1 MFNHNSETKGHGS
14 IRKNK
19 VYGTIGVIALGAI
32 AMFSNNKTASADE
45 VSSSEPTTT
54 TPVASAAD
62 TSLAVQSQAASAEAA
77 APATATAS
85 TAPTANATAP
95 VEAASP
101 VAPAAESTPT
111 ALASSASDTTPVTY
125 TAPAAAPAAPVAP
138 AESTDSK
145 VTVENQKLKDA
156 VSEAKGYNI
165 DVKQNPTEN
174 IGTANNQVESD
185 AKKDLANTLEETQ
198 ATRIKT
204 GVDAYKLD
212 LKKAQENVGTAG
224 YLSEVV
230 SQGLKFESEPNGKLS
245 ISGATEFGQKDMPK
259 AQSYEEYVAG
269 GGTFGS
275 NPVAPFTT
283 TLSGGGSN
291 FVIPKIENGQ
301 TITATYSNLQNSTY
315 NGKKI
320 SKVTYEVTNI
330 SGGTGIVGFAENDP
344 TKGIYTFY
352 NINQPSRYRVNIR
365 FYDAD
370 GNPIQF
376 TKTNPAILAMTSL
389 TKTEPTTGTLAG
401 KKHEES
407 ITDYSFRPVKI
418 TGSLVEQQADGRLAA
433 SSPTHDITDNY
444 DDPNFYKMGI
454 AGVAE
459 SGDTISFVMQRK
471 SEWDRGYWLALTSK
485 LPSRFTLVKPDLEY
499 NLVEYN
505 LAGNVLLDNYIQGT
519 TTKLTNTQTVKPTG
533 TPVGEDYTT
542 THQDRITT
550 ADGKVYKYVS
560 STNNTTGK
568 VKLGTTN
575 VANYY
580 TEVKGNVV
588 VDYQDK
594 QGNTIAPRI
603 VDTPDTSV
611 GTAYD
616 TTDHKPST
624 ITTADGASYRIDPT
638 ATQGQESGR
647 VVEGTTRVIYVYDK
661 LEKPVEKYGNVVVD
675 YQDKQGNTIAPRI
688 VDTPTS
694 RVGTYY
700 DTTDHKPTTITA
712 DDGTTYRIDTNAT
725 QGHESGQVVEGT
737 TRVVYVYD
745 KVEKPVEKKYG
756 DVTVEYKN
764 KDGMTIAPKVTD
776 TPRSEVGTDYDTK
789 DQRKD
794 TITTVDGKKYKLDLT
809 ATQGAETGKVVEGNT
824 NIVYYYDLVPDAPEK
839 KYGDVTVEYKNKDGV
854 TIAPKVIDTPRSEVG
869 TDYDTKDQRKDTIT
883 TVDGKKYKLDLTATQ
898 GAETGKVVEGNTNIV
913 YYYDLVP
920 DAPEKKYGDVTVEY
934 KNKDGMT
941 IAPKVIDTPRSEVGT
956 DYDTTDQRKD
966 TITTVVDG
974 KKYKLDL
981 TATQGAETGKV
992 VEGNTNI
999 VYYYDLVPDAP
1010 QKKYGDVTVEYKNKD
1025 GVTIAPKVTDTPRS
1039 EVGTDYDTT
1048 DQRKDTIT
1056 TVDGKKYK
1064 LDLTATQG
1072 AETGKVVEGN
1082 TNVVYYYDLVKTPEE
1097 YGNVV
1102 VDYQDKKGNTIAP
1115 RIVDTPTAKV
1125 GTAYDTTD
1133 HKPVTIVSS
1142 NGKTY
1147 RIDPTATQG
1156 QESGEVVKGT
1166 TRVVYVYDEVLGDV
1180 TVHYKDEN
1188 GKVIK
1193 EPEKDTTGAPINT
1206 LYDTRD
1212 HAHKTITTQ
1221 DGRVYEII
1229 PEKTIGLEQGRI
1241 VEGNTDVTY
1250 IYKEVF
1256 GDVVVHYVDES
1267 GNKIKDDVTDTAQA
1281 RVGESYD
1288 TTDNKPNAIKHG
1300 DKVYNIVPE
1309 KTKGQEQGK
1318 VVKGVTEV
1326 TYVYKAVQAEPKKT
1340 GTNAKGEDVNGKT
1353 MLAGSTEVYTINI
1366 DNDQYKGTTGLV
1378 DQDKQVGLTVIEKYS
1393 SKFVTPNLDAV
1404 RMTTEDGKVVSGF
1417 TTKIYKSVAEAPQK
1431 IQDYIKAKGL
1441 TIDGEFAATTSD
1453 DPVAYTNNY
1462 ALKGINLKLI
1472 FPTTVKR
1479 DIKEASKYDNKAYQI
1494 DFAGIAETNIVTNNI
1509 PKINPKKDVVA
1520 TVEDGLKDQNSLNGK
1535 TVKVGAVYNFELNTS
1550 YLPAKRG
1557 QSIDK
1562 IEVKDT
1568 YSPLV
1573 EYNGVHKWI
1582 ANTDI
1587 LLKDSTKIAKGTDL
1601 TQYVNQNID
1610 HKARTVVYSF
1620 SNDFLSKIS
1629 DDSEFQAI
1637 GYMQVKQLDNG
1648 TVKNTF
1654 TEIINNV
1661 ERDSNTVTLVSPKE
1675 YGDVVVHYVDESGK
1689 KIKEDV
1695 TDTSRATV
1703 GTSYDT
1709 TDHKSISI
1717 KYGNKVYNL
1726 VPEKTKGQEKGKVVK
1741 GVTEVTY
1748 VYKAVQAEPK
1758 KTGTNAKGED
1768 VNGKTMLAGSTEVYT
1783 INIDND
1789 QYKGTT
1795 GLVDQ
1800 DKQAGLMV
1808 VEKYDSKFVTPN
1820 LDAVRMTTEDG
1831 KVVSG
1836 FTTKIYKSVAEA
1848 PQKVQDYIKA
1858 KGLTIDGEFAVTTS
1872 DDPVAYT
1879 NNYALKGINLKLIF
1893 PTTVKK
1899 DIKEASKYENKA
1911 YQIDFAGIA
1920 ETNIVTN
1927 NIPKINPKKDVVA
1940 TVEDGLKD
1948 QNSLNGKTVNVG
1960 DVYNFELNTSYLPAK
1975 RGQSIDKIEVKD
1987 TYSPLVEYNGVHKW
2001 IANTDILLKDG
2012 TKIAKGTDLTQ
2023 YVNQNIDHKARTVV
2037 YSFSNDFL
2045 SKISDDS
2052 EFQAI
2057 GYMQVKQ
2064 LDYGTVKNTFTE
2076 IINNVERDSNTVTVV
2091 TPEKPQTPPEKP
2103 QTPPEKPQTPPEKPQ
2118 TPPATPTT
2126 PVVPTTPQ
2134 TELPETGETD
2144 HTGAAVLGLA
2154 MVASAMSILGF
2165 KKRKEEE

>member
-1 MFNHNSETKGHGS
+1 MFHNSKTKGHGS

-19 VYGTIGVIALGAI
+19 VYGTIGILTLGTIAILSAHQGVA
-32 AMFSNNKTASADE
+32 ADE
-45 VSSSEPTTT
+45 VKATKPTTPA
-54 TPVASAAD
+54 PVAEASD
-62 TSLAVQSQAASAEAA
+62 TSLAAQSKAAATEAASSSTAAITTAKAETT
-77 APATATAS
+77 APAGATSTADTTTAS
-85 TAPTANATAP
+85 ATTTTESAATQPATAP
-95 VEAASP
+95 VASTTPAATTATPETTPAPATTAKAEATTPAPAGAVSTSDP
-101 VAPAAESTPT
+101 VA
-111 ALASSASDTTPVTY
+111 TPVDRT
-125 TAPAAAPAAPVAP
+125 
-138 AESTDSK
+138 EGSK

-156 VSEAKGYNI
+156 ISEANGYNI
-165 DVKQNPTEN
+165 DVKQNQNDN

-204 GVDAYKLD
+204 GVDAYKRD
-212 LKKAQENVGTAG
+212 LKKAQANTGTPG

-230 SQGLKFESEPNGKLS
+230 SQGLKFEREPNAKLS
-245 ISGATEFGQKDMPK
+245 ITGTTEFGQKDMNNM
-259 AQSYEEYVAG
+259 SYEEYVKS
-269 GGTFGS
+269 GGTFAN
-275 NPVAPFTT
+275 NPIPAFTT
-283 TLSGGGSN
+283 RLSAGGSR
-291 FVIPKIENGQ
+291 FVIPKIKSGQ
-301 TITATYSNLQNSTY
+301 TITATYTGLQNSKY
-315 NGKKI
+315 NGVSI
-320 SKVTYEVTNI
+320 SKVTYEVTNLNPK
-330 SGGTGIVGFAENDP
+330 TGIVGFAEKDP
-344 TKGIYTFY
+344 TRGIYTFY
-352 NINQPSRYRVNIR
+352 DINVPSRYKVVAR

-370 GNPIQF
+370 GNVINF
-376 TKTNPAILAMTSL
+376 KKDNPAILALTSL
-389 TKTEPTTGTLAG
+389 TKTEPKTGKLAG
-401 KKHEES
+401 LKHEES
-407 ITDYSFRPVKI
+407 ITDYNFRPVKI
-418 TGSLVEQQADGRLAA
+418 TGSLVEKQTDGRLAA
-433 SSPTHDITDNY
+433 NIVTDGIKDDY

-459 SGDTISFVMQRK
+459 SGDSISFVMQRTTQ
-471 SEWDRGYWLALTSK
+471 WDRGYWLAITSK

-550 ADGKVYKYVS
+550 ADGKIYKYVS

-594 QGNTIAPRI
+594 QGNTLSPRI

-638 ATQGQESGR
+638 ATQGKESGR
-647 VVEGTTRVIYVYDK
+647 VVEGTTRVVYVYDK

-764 KDGMTIAPKVTD
+764 KDGVTIAPKVTD

-794 TITTVDGKKYKLDLT
+794 TITT
-809 ATQGAETGKVVEGNT
+809 
-824 NIVYYYDLVPDAPEK
+824 
-839 KYGDVTVEYKNKDGV
+839 
-854 TIAPKVIDTPRSEVG
+854 
-869 TDYDTKDQRKDTIT
+869 
-883 TVDGKKYKLDLTATQ
+883 
-898 GAETGKVVEGNTNIV
+898 
-913 YYYDLVP
+913 
-920 DAPEKKYGDVTVEY
+920 
-934 KNKDGMT
+934 
-941 IAPKVIDTPRSEVGT
+941 
-956 DYDTTDQRKD
+956 
-966 TITTVVDG
+966 VDG

-1048 DQRKDTIT
+1048 DQRKETIT

-1064 LDLTATQG
+1064 LDLKATQG

-1082 TNVVYYYDLVKTPEE
+1082 TNIVYYYDLVPDIPTPEKKYGDVTVEYKNKDGMTISPKVTDTPRSEVGTDYDTTDQRKETITTVDGKKYKLDLKATQGAETGKVVEGNTNITYYYDLVPDVPTPDE

-1115 RIVDTPTAKV
+1115 RVVDTPDSKV
-1125 GTAYDTTD
+1125 GTNYDTTD
-1133 HKPVTIVSS
+1133 HKPTRITTAD
-1142 NGKTY
+1142 GKVY
-1147 RIDPTATQG
+1147 RIDTKATQG
-1156 QESGEVVKGT
+1156 QESGKIVKGT

-1180 TVHYKDEN
+1180 TVHYKDED

-1206 LYDTRD
+1206 VYDTRD
-1212 HAHKTITTQ
+1212 HAHKTITTK
-1221 DGRVYEII
+1221 DGRTYEIV
-1229 PEKTIGLEQGRI
+1229 PEKTQGLEQGRV

-1250 IYKEVF
+1250 IYKQVF
-1256 GDVVVHYVDES
+1256 GDVVVHYEDES
-1267 GNKIKDDVTDTAQA
+1267 GKKIKEDVTDTSHAK
-1281 RVGESYD
+1281 VGENYD
-1288 TTDNKPNAIKHG
+1288 TTDHKTTAIKSG
-1300 DKVYNIVPE
+1300 DKVYNLVPE
-1309 KTKGQEQGK
+1309 KTKGNEKGK
-1318 VVKGVTEV
+1318 VTKGVTEV
-1326 TYVYKAVQAEPKKT
+1326 TYVYKEVKAEPTKK

-1353 MLAGSTEVYTINI
+1353 MLAGSTEIYTINI
-1366 DNDQYKGTTGLV
+1366 DNDQYKGLTGV
-1378 DQDKQVGLTVIEKYS
+1378 TEKDKQAGLMLVEKYS
-1393 SKFVTPNLDAV
+1393 GKYVTPNLAGV
-1404 RMTTEDGKVVSGF
+1404 RVTTEDGKVQSGF
-1417 TTKIYKSVAEAPQK
+1417 TTKIYKSLAEAPQK
-1431 IQDYIKAKGL
+1431 VQDYIKAKGL
-1441 TIDGEFAATTSD
+1441 QIDGEFAVTTSD

-1462 ALKGINLKLI
+1462 VLKGINLKLI
-1472 FPTTVKR
+1472 FPTTVKK
-1479 DIKEASKYDNKAYQI
+1479 DIKDASKYDNKAYQI
-1494 DFAGIAETNIVTNNI
+1494 DFTGIHDTNLVTNNI

-1520 TVEDGLKDQNSLNGK
+1520 TVEDGQKDQNSLSGK
-1535 TVKVGAVYNFELNTS
+1535 TVKVGQVYNFELETS
-1550 YLPAKRG
+1550 YLPANRG
-1557 QSIDK
+1557 QAIEK
-1562 IEVKDT
+1562 MEVKDT

-1573 EYNGVHKWI
+1573 EYNGVHKWF
-1582 ANTDI
+1582 AKTDL
-1587 LLKDSTKIAKGTDL
+1587 LLKDGTRLAKGTDL
-1601 TQYVNQNID
+1601 TQYVSQTID
-1610 HKARTVVYSF
+1610 HKSRTVVYSF
-1620 SNDFLSKIS
+1620 SSDFLSKIS
-1629 DDSEFQAI
+1629 DNSEFQAT
-1637 GYMQVKQLDNG
+1637 GYMQVKQLNTG

-1661 ERDSNTVTLVSPKE
+1661 ERDSNTVTVDSPQD

-1695 TDTSRATV
+1695 TDTSHSKV
-1703 GTSYDT
+1703 GENYDT
-1709 TDHKSISI
+1709 TDHKTTAI
-1717 KYGNKVYNL
+1717 KSGDKVYNL
-1726 VPEKTKGQEKGKVVK
+1726 VPEKTKGNEKGKVTK

-1748 VYKAVQAEPK
+1748 VYKEVKAEPTK
-1758 KTGTNAKGED
+1758 KGTNAKGED
-1768 VNGKTMLAGSTEVYT
+1768 VNGKTMLAGSTEIYT

-1789 QYKGTT
+1789 QYKGLT
-1795 GLVDQ
+1795 GVTEK
-1800 DKQAGLMV
+1800 DKQAGLML
-1808 VEKYDSKFVTPN
+1808 VEKYSGKYVTPN
-1820 LDAVRMTTEDG
+1820 LAGVRVTTEDG
-1831 KVVSG
+1831 KVQSG
-1836 FTTKIYKSVAEA
+1836 FTTKIYKSLAEA

-1858 KGLTIDGEFAVTTS
+1858 KGLQIDGEFAVTTS

-1879 NNYALKGINLKLIF
+1879 NNYVLKGINLKLIF

-1899 DIKEASKYENKA
+1899 DIKDASKYDNKA
-1911 YQIDFAGIA
+1911 YQIDFTGIHD
-1920 ETNIVTN
+1920 TNLVTN

-1940 TVEDGLKD
+1940 TVEDGQKD
-1948 QNSLNGKTVNVG
+1948 QNSLSGKTVKVG
-1960 DVYNFELNTSYLPAK
+1960 QVYNFELETSYLPAN
-1975 RGQSIDKIEVKD
+1975 RGQAIEKMEVKD
-1987 TYSPLVEYNGVHKW
+1987 TYSPLVEYNGVYKW
-2001 IANTDILLKDG
+2001 FAKTDILLKNG
-2012 TKIAKGTDLTQ
+2012 QKIAKGTDLTKF
-2023 YVNQNIDHKARTVV
+2023 VNQTVDHKTRTVV
-2037 YSFSNDFL
+2037 YSFSSAFL
-2045 SKISDDS
+2045 NSISDNS
-2052 EFQAI
+2052 EFQAT

-2076 IINNVERDSNTVTVV
+2076 IINGVERNSNTVTVV
-2091 TPEKPQTPPEKP
+2091 TPDKPKTPDKPQTPPETPKTPEKP
-2103 QTPPEKPQTPPEKPQ
+2103 QTPP
-2118 TPPATPTT
+2118 TPTPT
-2126 PVVPTTPQ
+2126 PVVPTTPKQ
-2134 TELPETGETD
+2134 PVTPQVTLPSTGEATND
-2144 HTGAAVLGLA
+2144 GAALVGLA
-2154 MVASAMSILGF
+2154 FAATALSMLGF

>member
-32 AMFSNNKTASADE
+32 AMFSNSKTVSADE
-45 VSSSEPTTT
+45 ASSSDPTASQPAAIDSRVAEGTQGASTVTIVPATPTSETPATYTAPASET
-54 TPVASAAD
+54 TPATVASSASD
-62 TSLAVQSQAASAEAA
+62 TT
-77 APATATAS
+77 PATA
-85 TAPTANATAP
+85 
-95 VEAASP
+95 
-101 VAPAAESTPT
+101 
-111 ALASSASDTTPVTY
+111 ASSASDTTPVTY
-125 TAPAAAPAAPVAP
+125 TAPAAAQAAPVAS
-138 AESTDSK
+138 AEATEPK

-165 DVKQNPTEN
+165 DIKQNPTEN
-174 IGTANNQVESD
+174 IGTANNQIESD

-212 LKKAQENVGTAG
+212 LKKAQENVGTDG

-245 ISGATEFGQKDMPK
+245 ISGATEFGQKDMPS
-259 AQSYEEYVAG
+259 AQSYEEYVQK

-301 TITATYSNLQNSTY
+301 TITATYTNLQNSTY

-320 SKVTYEVTNI
+320 SKVVYEVTNI
-330 SGGTGIVGFAENDP
+330 SGSTGIVGFAEKDP

-352 NINQPSRYRVNIR
+352 KINAPSRYRVNIR
-365 FYDAD
+365 FYDSD
-370 GNPIQF
+370 DNPIQF

-389 TKTEPTTGTLAG
+389 TKTEPTSGVRAG
-401 KKHEES
+401 LKHEES
-407 ITDYSFRPVKI
+407 IADYNFRPVKI
-418 TGSLVEQQADGRLAA
+418 TGSLVEKQADGRLAA
-433 SSPTHDITDNY
+433 TSPTHAIKDNY

-471 SEWDRGYWLALTSK
+471 SQWDRGYWLALTSK

-505 LAGNVLLDNYIQGT
+505 LAGNVVLDNYIQGT

-533 TPVGEDYTT
+533 TPVGEEYTT

-568 VKLGTTN
+568 VKLGTIN

-594 QGNTIAPRI
+594 QGNTISPRI

-624 ITTADGASYRIDPT
+624 ITTVDGASYRIDPT

-675 YQDKQGNTIAPRI
+675 YQDKQGNTISPRV

-725 QGHESGQVVEGT
+725 QGQESGQVVEGT

-764 KDGMTIAPKVTD
+764 KDGVTIAPKVTD
-776 TPRSEVGTDYDTK
+776 TPRSEVGTAYDTT

-794 TITTVDGKKYKLDLT
+794 TITTVVDGKKYKLDPT

-824 NIVYYYDLVPDAPEK
+824 NIVYYYDLVKSPE
-839 KYGDVTVEYKNKDGV
+839 
-854 TIAPKVIDTPRSEVG
+854 
-869 TDYDTKDQRKDTIT
+869 
-883 TVDGKKYKLDLTATQ
+883 
-898 GAETGKVVEGNTNIV
+898 
-913 YYYDLVP
+913 
-920 DAPEKKYGDVTVEY
+920 
-934 KNKDGMT
+934 
-941 IAPKVIDTPRSEVGT
+941 
-956 DYDTTDQRKD
+956 
-966 TITTVVDG
+966 
-974 KKYKLDL
+974 
-981 TATQGAETGKV
+981 
-992 VEGNTNI
+992 
-999 VYYYDLVPDAP
+999 
-1010 QKKYGDVTVEYKNKD
+1010 
-1025 GVTIAPKVTDTPRS
+1025 
-1039 EVGTDYDTT
+1039 
-1048 DQRKDTIT
+1048 
-1056 TVDGKKYK
+1056 
-1064 LDLTATQG
+1064 
-1072 AETGKVVEGN
+1072 
-1082 TNVVYYYDLVKTPEE
+1082 
-1097 YGNVV
+1097 
-1102 VDYQDKKGNTIAP
+1102 
-1115 RIVDTPTAKV
+1115 
-1125 GTAYDTTD
+1125 
-1133 HKPVTIVSS
+1133 
-1142 NGKTY
+1142 
-1147 RIDPTATQG
+1147 
-1156 QESGEVVKGT
+1156 
-1166 TRVVYVYDEVLGDV
+1166 
-1180 TVHYKDEN
+1180 
-1188 GKVIK
+1188 
-1193 EPEKDTTGAPINT
+1193 
-1206 LYDTRD
+1206 
-1212 HAHKTITTQ
+1212 
-1221 DGRVYEII
+1221 
-1229 PEKTIGLEQGRI
+1229 
-1241 VEGNTDVTY
+1241 
-1250 IYKEVF
+1250 
-1256 GDVVVHYVDES
+1256 
-1267 GNKIKDDVTDTAQA
+1267 
-1281 RVGESYD
+1281 
-1288 TTDNKPNAIKHG
+1288 
-1300 DKVYNIVPE
+1300 
-1309 KTKGQEQGK
+1309 
-1318 VVKGVTEV
+1318 
-1326 TYVYKAVQAEPKKT
+1326 
-1340 GTNAKGEDVNGKT
+1340 
-1353 MLAGSTEVYTINI
+1353 
-1366 DNDQYKGTTGLV
+1366 
-1378 DQDKQVGLTVIEKYS
+1378 
-1393 SKFVTPNLDAV
+1393 
-1404 RMTTEDGKVVSGF
+1404 
-1417 TTKIYKSVAEAPQK
+1417 
-1431 IQDYIKAKGL
+1431 
-1441 TIDGEFAATTSD
+1441 
-1453 DPVAYTNNY
+1453 
-1462 ALKGINLKLI
+1462 
-1472 FPTTVKR
+1472 
-1479 DIKEASKYDNKAYQI
+1479 
-1494 DFAGIAETNIVTNNI
+1494 
-1509 PKINPKKDVVA
+1509 
-1520 TVEDGLKDQNSLNGK
+1520 
-1535 TVKVGAVYNFELNTS
+1535 
-1550 YLPAKRG
+1550 
-1557 QSIDK
+1557 
-1562 IEVKDT
+1562 
-1568 YSPLV
+1568 
-1573 EYNGVHKWI
+1573 
-1582 ANTDI
+1582 
-1587 LLKDSTKIAKGTDL
+1587 
-1601 TQYVNQNID
+1601 
-1610 HKARTVVYSF
+1610 
-1620 SNDFLSKIS
+1620 
-1629 DDSEFQAI
+1629 
-1637 GYMQVKQLDNG
+1637 
-1648 TVKNTF
+1648 
-1654 TEIINNV
+1654 
-1661 ERDSNTVTLVSPKE
+1661 E

-1695 TDTSRATV
+1695 TDTSRGKV
-1703 GTSYDT
+1703 GKDYDT

-1717 KYGNKVYNL
+1717 KHGNTVYNI
-1726 VPEKTKGQEKGKVVK
+1726 VPEKTKGQERGKVVK

-1758 KTGTNAKGED
+1758 KLGTNAKGED

-1879 NNYALKGINLKLIF
+1879 NDYALKGINLKLIF

-1920 ETNIVTN
+1920 ETNVVTN
-1927 NIPKINPKKDVVA
+1927 NIPKINPKKDIVA

-1948 QNSLNGKTVNVG
+1948 QNSLDGKTIKVG
-1960 DVYNFELNTSYLPAK
+1960 AVYNFELNTSYLPAK

-2001 IANTDILLKDG
+2001 IANTDILLKDN
-2012 TKIAKGTDLTQ
+2012 TKIAKGTDLTR
-2023 YVNQNIDHKARTVV
+2023 YVNQDIDHQARTVV
-2037 YSFSNDFL
+2037 YSFSSDFL

-2076 IINNVERDSNTVTVV
+2076 IINNVEHDSNTVTVV

-2118 TPPATPTT
+2118 TPPEKPQTP
-2126 PVVPTTPQ
+2126 PVVPTTPR
-2134 TELPETGETD
+2134 TNLPETGEKD
-2144 HTGAAVLGLA
+2144 HGEATVLGLA
-2154 MVASAMSILGF
+2154 MMVSAMSLLGF
-2165 KKRKEEE
+2165 SKRKEEK

>member
-32 AMFSNNKTASADE
+32 AMFSNSKTVSADE
-45 VSSSEPTTT
+45 ASSSDPTASQPAAIDSRAAEGTQGASTVTIVPATPTSETPATYTAPASET
-54 TPVASAAD
+54 TPATVASSASD
-62 TSLAVQSQAASAEAA
+62 TTPATVASSASDTT
-77 APATATAS
+77 PATAAS
-85 TAPTANATAP
+85 SASDTTPATA
-95 VEAASP
+95 
-101 VAPAAESTPT
+101 
-111 ALASSASDTTPVTY
+111 ASSASDTTPVTY
-125 TAPAAAPAAPVAP
+125 TAPAAAQAAPVAS
-138 AESTDSK
+138 AEATEPK

-165 DVKQNPTEN
+165 DIKQNPTEN
-174 IGTANNQVESD
+174 IGTANNQIESD

-212 LKKAQENVGTAG
+212 LKKAQENVGTDG

-245 ISGATEFGQKDMPK
+245 ISGATEFGQKDMPS
-259 AQSYEEYVAG
+259 AQSYEEYVKG

-275 NPVAPFTT
+275 TPKAPFTT
-283 TLSGGGSN
+283 RLSGGGSR

-301 TITATYSNLQNSTY
+301 TITATYTNLQNSTY

-320 SKVTYEVTNI
+320 SKVVYEVTNI
-330 SGGTGIVGFAENDP
+330 SGSTGIVGFAEKDP

-352 NINQPSRYRVNIR
+352 KINAPSRYRVNIR
-365 FYDAD
+365 FYDSD
-370 GNPIQF
+370 DNPIQF

-389 TKTEPTTGTLAG
+389 TKTEPTSGVRAG
-401 KKHEES
+401 LKHEES
-407 ITDYSFRPVKI
+407 ITDYNFRPVKI
-418 TGSLVEQQADGRLAA
+418 TGSLVEKQGDGRLAA
-433 SSPTHDITDNY
+433 TRPTHDIKDDY

-471 SEWDRGYWLALTSK
+471 SQWDRGYWLALTSK

-505 LAGNVLLDNYIQGT
+505 LAGNVVLDNYIQGT
-519 TTKLTNTQTVKPTG
+519 TTKLTNTQTIKPTG

-568 VKLGTTN
+568 VKLGTIN

-594 QGNTIAPRI
+594 QGNTISPRI

-675 YQDKQGNTIAPRI
+675 YQDKQGNTISPRV

-725 QGHESGQVVEGT
+725 QGQESGQVVEGT
-737 TRVVYVYD
+737 TRIVYVYD
-745 KVEKPVEKKYG
+745 KVEKPVE
-756 DVTVEYKN
+756 
-764 KDGMTIAPKVTD
+764 
-776 TPRSEVGTDYDTK
+776 
-789 DQRKD
+789 
-794 TITTVDGKKYKLDLT
+794 
-809 ATQGAETGKVVEGNT
+809 
-824 NIVYYYDLVPDAPEK
+824 
-839 KYGDVTVEYKNKDGV
+839 
-854 TIAPKVIDTPRSEVG
+854 
-869 TDYDTKDQRKDTIT
+869 
-883 TVDGKKYKLDLTATQ
+883 
-898 GAETGKVVEGNTNIV
+898 
-913 YYYDLVP
+913 
-920 DAPEKKYGDVTVEY
+920 
-934 KNKDGMT
+934 
-941 IAPKVIDTPRSEVGT
+941 
-956 DYDTTDQRKD
+956 
-966 TITTVVDG
+966 
-974 KKYKLDL
+974 
-981 TATQGAETGKV
+981 
-992 VEGNTNI
+992 
-999 VYYYDLVPDAP
+999 
-1010 QKKYGDVTVEYKNKD
+1010 KKYGDVTVEYKNKD

-1039 EVGTDYDTT
+1039 EVGTAYDTT

-1064 LDLTATQG
+1064 LDSTATQG

-1082 TNVVYYYDLVKTPEE
+1082 TNIVYYYDLVKSPE
-1097 YGNVV
+1097 
-1102 VDYQDKKGNTIAP
+1102 
-1115 RIVDTPTAKV
+1115 
-1125 GTAYDTTD
+1125 
-1133 HKPVTIVSS
+1133 
-1142 NGKTY
+1142 
-1147 RIDPTATQG
+1147 
-1156 QESGEVVKGT
+1156 
-1166 TRVVYVYDEVLGDV
+1166 
-1180 TVHYKDEN
+1180 
-1188 GKVIK
+1188 
-1193 EPEKDTTGAPINT
+1193 
-1206 LYDTRD
+1206 
-1212 HAHKTITTQ
+1212 
-1221 DGRVYEII
+1221 
-1229 PEKTIGLEQGRI
+1229 
-1241 VEGNTDVTY
+1241 
-1250 IYKEVF
+1250 
-1256 GDVVVHYVDES
+1256 
-1267 GNKIKDDVTDTAQA
+1267 
-1281 RVGESYD
+1281 
-1288 TTDNKPNAIKHG
+1288 
-1300 DKVYNIVPE
+1300 
-1309 KTKGQEQGK
+1309 
-1318 VVKGVTEV
+1318 
-1326 TYVYKAVQAEPKKT
+1326 
-1340 GTNAKGEDVNGKT
+1340 
-1353 MLAGSTEVYTINI
+1353 
-1366 DNDQYKGTTGLV
+1366 
-1378 DQDKQVGLTVIEKYS
+1378 
-1393 SKFVTPNLDAV
+1393 
-1404 RMTTEDGKVVSGF
+1404 
-1417 TTKIYKSVAEAPQK
+1417 
-1431 IQDYIKAKGL
+1431 
-1441 TIDGEFAATTSD
+1441 
-1453 DPVAYTNNY
+1453 
-1462 ALKGINLKLI
+1462 
-1472 FPTTVKR
+1472 
-1479 DIKEASKYDNKAYQI
+1479 
-1494 DFAGIAETNIVTNNI
+1494 
-1509 PKINPKKDVVA
+1509 
-1520 TVEDGLKDQNSLNGK
+1520 
-1535 TVKVGAVYNFELNTS
+1535 
-1550 YLPAKRG
+1550 
-1557 QSIDK
+1557 
-1562 IEVKDT
+1562 
-1568 YSPLV
+1568 
-1573 EYNGVHKWI
+1573 
-1582 ANTDI
+1582 
-1587 LLKDSTKIAKGTDL
+1587 
-1601 TQYVNQNID
+1601 
-1610 HKARTVVYSF
+1610 
-1620 SNDFLSKIS
+1620 
-1629 DDSEFQAI
+1629 
-1637 GYMQVKQLDNG
+1637 
-1648 TVKNTF
+1648 
-1654 TEIINNV
+1654 
-1661 ERDSNTVTLVSPKE
+1661 E

-1695 TDTSRATV
+1695 TDTSRGKV
-1703 GTSYDT
+1703 GKDYDT

-1717 KYGNKVYNL
+1717 KHGNTVYNI
-1726 VPEKTKGQEKGKVVK
+1726 VPEKTKGQERGKVVK

-1758 KTGTNAKGED
+1758 KLGTNAKGED

-1920 ETNIVTN
+1920 ETNVVTN
-1927 NIPKINPKKDVVA
+1927 NIPKINPKKDIVA

-1948 QNSLNGKTVNVG
+1948 QNSLDGKTVKVG
-1960 DVYNFELNTSYLPAK
+1960 AVYNFELNTSYLPAK

-2001 IANTDILLKDG
+2001 IANTDILLKDN
-2012 TKIAKGTDLTQ
+2012 TKIAKGTDLTR
-2023 YVNQNIDHKARTVV
+2023 YVNQDIDHQARTVV
-2037 YSFSNDFL
+2037 YSFSSDFL

-2076 IINNVERDSNTVTVV
+2076 IINNVEHDSNTVTVV

-2103 QTPPEKPQTPPEKPQ
+2103 QTPP
-2118 TPPATPTT
+2118 
-2126 PVVPTTPQ
+2126 VVPTTPR
-2134 TELPETGETD
+2134 TNLPETGEKD
-2144 HTGAAVLGLA
+2144 HGEATVLGLA
-2154 MVASAMSILGF
+2154 MMVSAMSLLGF
-2165 KKRKEEE
+2165 SKRKEEK

>member
-32 AMFSNNKTASADE
+32 AMFSNSKTVSADE
-45 VSSSEPTTT
+45 ASSSDPTASQPAAIDSRVAEGTQGASTVTIVPATPTSETPATYTAPASET
-54 TPVASAAD
+54 TPATVASSASD
-62 TSLAVQSQAASAEAA
+62 TT
-77 APATATAS
+77 PATA
-85 TAPTANATAP
+85 
-95 VEAASP
+95 
-101 VAPAAESTPT
+101 
-111 ALASSASDTTPVTY
+111 ASSASDTTPVTY
-125 TAPAAAPAAPVAP
+125 TAPAAAQAAPVAS
-138 AESTDSK
+138 AEATEPK

-165 DVKQNPTEN
+165 DIKQNPTEN
-174 IGTANNQVESD
+174 IGTANNQIESD

-212 LKKAQENVGTAG
+212 LKKAQENVGTDG

-245 ISGATEFGQKDMPK
+245 ISGATEFGQKDMPS
-259 AQSYEEYVAG
+259 AQSYEEYVQK

-301 TITATYSNLQNSTY
+301 TITATYTNLQNSTY

-320 SKVTYEVTNI
+320 SKVVYEVTNI
-330 SGGTGIVGFAENDP
+330 SGSTGIVGFAEKDP

-352 NINQPSRYRVNIR
+352 KINAPSRYRVNIR
-365 FYDAD
+365 FYDSD
-370 GNPIQF
+370 DNPIQF

-389 TKTEPTTGTLAG
+389 TKTEPTSGVRAG
-401 KKHEES
+401 LKHEES
-407 ITDYSFRPVKI
+407 IADYNFRPVKI
-418 TGSLVEQQADGRLAA
+418 TGSLVEKQADGRLAA
-433 SSPTHDITDNY
+433 TSPTHAIKDDY

-471 SEWDRGYWLALTSK
+471 SQWDRGYWLALTSK

-505 LAGNVLLDNYIQGT
+505 LAGNVVLDNYIQGT

-533 TPVGEDYTT
+533 TPVGEEYTT

-568 VKLGTTN
+568 VKLGTIN

-594 QGNTIAPRI
+594 QGNTISPRI

-675 YQDKQGNTIAPRI
+675 YQDKQGNTISPRV

-725 QGHESGQVVEGT
+725 QGQESGQVVEGT

-764 KDGMTIAPKVTD
+764 KDGVTIAPKVTD
-776 TPRSEVGTDYDTK
+776 TPRSEVGTAYDTT

-794 TITTVDGKKYKLDLT
+794 TITTVVDGKKYKLDPT

-824 NIVYYYDLVPDAPEK
+824 NIVYYYDLVKSPE
-839 KYGDVTVEYKNKDGV
+839 
-854 TIAPKVIDTPRSEVG
+854 
-869 TDYDTKDQRKDTIT
+869 
-883 TVDGKKYKLDLTATQ
+883 
-898 GAETGKVVEGNTNIV
+898 
-913 YYYDLVP
+913 
-920 DAPEKKYGDVTVEY
+920 
-934 KNKDGMT
+934 
-941 IAPKVIDTPRSEVGT
+941 
-956 DYDTTDQRKD
+956 
-966 TITTVVDG
+966 
-974 KKYKLDL
+974 
-981 TATQGAETGKV
+981 
-992 VEGNTNI
+992 
-999 VYYYDLVPDAP
+999 
-1010 QKKYGDVTVEYKNKD
+1010 
-1025 GVTIAPKVTDTPRS
+1025 
-1039 EVGTDYDTT
+1039 
-1048 DQRKDTIT
+1048 
-1056 TVDGKKYK
+1056 
-1064 LDLTATQG
+1064 
-1072 AETGKVVEGN
+1072 
-1082 TNVVYYYDLVKTPEE
+1082 
-1097 YGNVV
+1097 
-1102 VDYQDKKGNTIAP
+1102 
-1115 RIVDTPTAKV
+1115 
-1125 GTAYDTTD
+1125 
-1133 HKPVTIVSS
+1133 
-1142 NGKTY
+1142 
-1147 RIDPTATQG
+1147 
-1156 QESGEVVKGT
+1156 
-1166 TRVVYVYDEVLGDV
+1166 
-1180 TVHYKDEN
+1180 
-1188 GKVIK
+1188 
-1193 EPEKDTTGAPINT
+1193 
-1206 LYDTRD
+1206 
-1212 HAHKTITTQ
+1212 
-1221 DGRVYEII
+1221 
-1229 PEKTIGLEQGRI
+1229 
-1241 VEGNTDVTY
+1241 
-1250 IYKEVF
+1250 
-1256 GDVVVHYVDES
+1256 
-1267 GNKIKDDVTDTAQA
+1267 
-1281 RVGESYD
+1281 
-1288 TTDNKPNAIKHG
+1288 
-1300 DKVYNIVPE
+1300 
-1309 KTKGQEQGK
+1309 
-1318 VVKGVTEV
+1318 
-1326 TYVYKAVQAEPKKT
+1326 
-1340 GTNAKGEDVNGKT
+1340 
-1353 MLAGSTEVYTINI
+1353 
-1366 DNDQYKGTTGLV
+1366 
-1378 DQDKQVGLTVIEKYS
+1378 
-1393 SKFVTPNLDAV
+1393 
-1404 RMTTEDGKVVSGF
+1404 
-1417 TTKIYKSVAEAPQK
+1417 
-1431 IQDYIKAKGL
+1431 
-1441 TIDGEFAATTSD
+1441 
-1453 DPVAYTNNY
+1453 
-1462 ALKGINLKLI
+1462 
-1472 FPTTVKR
+1472 
-1479 DIKEASKYDNKAYQI
+1479 
-1494 DFAGIAETNIVTNNI
+1494 
-1509 PKINPKKDVVA
+1509 
-1520 TVEDGLKDQNSLNGK
+1520 
-1535 TVKVGAVYNFELNTS
+1535 
-1550 YLPAKRG
+1550 
-1557 QSIDK
+1557 
-1562 IEVKDT
+1562 
-1568 YSPLV
+1568 
-1573 EYNGVHKWI
+1573 
-1582 ANTDI
+1582 
-1587 LLKDSTKIAKGTDL
+1587 
-1601 TQYVNQNID
+1601 
-1610 HKARTVVYSF
+1610 
-1620 SNDFLSKIS
+1620 
-1629 DDSEFQAI
+1629 
-1637 GYMQVKQLDNG
+1637 
-1648 TVKNTF
+1648 
-1654 TEIINNV
+1654 
-1661 ERDSNTVTLVSPKE
+1661 E

-1695 TDTSRATV
+1695 TDTSRGKV
-1703 GTSYDT
+1703 GKDYDT

-1717 KYGNKVYNL
+1717 KHGNTVYNI
-1726 VPEKTKGQEKGKVVK
+1726 VPEKTKGQERGKVVK

-1758 KTGTNAKGED
+1758 KLGTNAKGED

-1879 NNYALKGINLKLIF
+1879 NDYALKGINLKLIF

-1927 NIPKINPKKDVVA
+1927 NIPKINPKKDIVA

-1948 QNSLNGKTVNVG
+1948 QNSLDGKTIKVG
-1960 DVYNFELNTSYLPAK
+1960 AVYNFELNTSYLPAK

-2001 IANTDILLKDG
+2001 IANTDILLKDN
-2012 TKIAKGTDLTQ
+2012 TKIAKGTDLTR
-2023 YVNQNIDHKARTVV
+2023 YVNQDIDHQARTVV
-2037 YSFSNDFL
+2037 YSFSSDFL

-2076 IINNVERDSNTVTVV
+2076 IINNVEHDSNTVTVV

-2118 TPPATPTT
+2118 TPPEKPQTP
-2126 PVVPTTPQ
+2126 PVVPTTPR
-2134 TELPETGETD
+2134 TNLPETGEKD
-2144 HTGAAVLGLA
+2144 HGEATVLGLA
-2154 MVASAMSILGF
+2154 MMVSAMSLLGF
-2165 KKRKEEE
+2165 SKRKEEK

>member
-32 AMFSNNKTASADE
+32 AMFSNNKTISADE
-45 VSSSEPTTT
+45 VSSSDPTASQ
-54 TPVASAAD
+54 PAAKDSRVAEG
-62 TSLAVQSQAASAEAA
+62 TQGASTVTI
-77 APATATAS
+77 APATPTSETPATYTAPASETTPATVASSASDTTPATA
-85 TAPTANATAP
+85 
-95 VEAASP
+95 
-101 VAPAAESTPT
+101 
-111 ALASSASDTTPVTY
+111 ASSASDTTPVTY
-125 TAPAAAPAAPVAP
+125 TAPAAAQATPVAS
-138 AESTDSK
+138 AEATEPK

-174 IGTANNQVESD
+174 IGTANNQIESD

-204 GVDAYKLD
+204 GVDAYKRD
-212 LKKAQENVGTAG
+212 LKKAQENTGTPG

-230 SQGLKFESEPNGKLS
+230 SQGLKFEREPNAKLS
-245 ISGATEFGQKDMPK
+245 ITGTTEFGQQDMP
-259 AQSYEEYVAG
+259 AEQSYEEYVKGGGKFSNNPTPAYTTRYSAG
-269 GGTFGS
+269 GS
-275 NPVAPFTT
+275 R
-283 TLSGGGSN
+283 
-291 FVIPKIENGQ
+291 FVIPKIESGQ
-301 TITATYSNLQNSTY
+301 TITATYTGLQNSKY
-315 NGKKI
+315 NGVSI
-320 SKVTYEVTNI
+320 SKVTYEVTNLNPK
-330 SGGTGIVGFAENDP
+330 TGIVGFAEKDP
-344 TKGIYTFY
+344 TRGIYTFY
-352 NINQPSRYRVNIR
+352 DINVPSRYKVVAR

-370 GNPIQF
+370 GKVINF
-376 TKTNPAILAMTSL
+376 KKDNPAILALTSL
-389 TKTEPTTGTLAG
+389 TKTEPKTGKLAG
-401 KKHEES
+401 LKHEES
-407 ITDYSFRPVKI
+407 ITDYNFRPVKI
-418 TGSLVEQQADGRLAA
+418 TGSLVEKQADGRLAA
-433 SSPTHDITDNY
+433 NTVTDGIKDDY
-444 DDPNFYKMGI
+444 DDPNFYKFGI

-459 SGDTISFVMQRK
+459 SGDSLTFVTQRA
-471 SEWDRGYWLALTSK
+471 SQWSRGNWLAITSQ
-485 LPSRFTLVKPDLEY
+485 LPTRFTLVKPDLEY

-505 LAGNVLLDNYIQGT
+505 LAGDVVLDNYIQGT
-519 TTKLTNTQTVKPTG
+519 TTKLTNTQTIKPTG

-594 QGNTIAPRI
+594 QGNTISPRI

-624 ITTADGASYRIDPT
+624 ITTADGTSYRIDPT

-675 YQDKQGNTIAPRI
+675 YQDKQGNTISPRV

-725 QGHESGQVVEGT
+725 QGQESGQVVEGT

-764 KDGMTIAPKVTD
+764 KDGVTIAPKVTD
-776 TPRSEVGTDYDTK
+776 TPRSEVGTAYDTT

-794 TITTVDGKKYKLDLT
+794 TITTVVDGKKYKLDPT

-824 NIVYYYDLVPDAPEK
+824 NIVYYYDLVPD
-839 KYGDVTVEYKNKDGV
+839 
-854 TIAPKVIDTPRSEVG
+854 TP
-869 TDYDTKDQRKDTIT
+869 
-883 TVDGKKYKLDLTATQ
+883 A
-898 GAETGKVVEGNTNIV
+898 
-913 YYYDLVP
+913 
-920 DAPEKKYGDVTVEY
+920 
-934 KNKDGMT
+934 
-941 IAPKVIDTPRSEVGT
+941 
-956 DYDTTDQRKD
+956 
-966 TITTVVDG
+966 
-974 KKYKLDL
+974 
-981 TATQGAETGKV
+981 
-992 VEGNTNI
+992 
-999 VYYYDLVPDAP
+999 
-1010 QKKYGDVTVEYKNKD
+1010 KKYGDVTVEYKNKD

-1039 EVGTDYDTT
+1039 EVGTAYDTT

-1056 TVDGKKYK
+1056 TVVDGKKYK
-1064 LDLTATQG
+1064 LDSTATQG

-1082 TNVVYYYDLVKTPEE
+1082 TNIVYYYDLVPDTPAKKYGDVTVE
-1097 YGNVV
+1097 YKNKDGV
-1102 VDYQDKKGNTIAP
+1102 TIAP
-1115 RIVDTPTAKV
+1115 KVTDTPRSEV

-1133 HKPVTIVSS
+1133 QRKDTITTVVD
-1142 NGKTY
+1142 GKKY
-1147 RIDPTATQG
+1147 KLDSTATQG
-1156 QESGEVVKGT
+1156 AET
-1166 TRVVYVYDEVLGDV
+1166 
-1180 TVHYKDEN
+1180 
-1188 GKVIK
+1188 GKV
-1193 EPEKDTTGAPINT
+1193 
-1206 LYDTRD
+1206 
-1212 HAHKTITTQ
+1212 
-1221 DGRVYEII
+1221 
-1229 PEKTIGLEQGRI
+1229 
-1241 VEGNTDVTY
+1241 VEGNT
-1250 IYKEVF
+1250 
-1256 GDVVVHYVDES
+1256 
-1267 GNKIKDDVTDTAQA
+1267 
-1281 RVGESYD
+1281 
-1288 TTDNKPNAIKHG
+1288 
-1300 DKVYNIVPE
+1300 NIVYYYDLVKSPE
-1309 KTKGQEQGK
+1309 
-1318 VVKGVTEV
+1318 
-1326 TYVYKAVQAEPKKT
+1326 
-1340 GTNAKGEDVNGKT
+1340 
-1353 MLAGSTEVYTINI
+1353 
-1366 DNDQYKGTTGLV
+1366 
-1378 DQDKQVGLTVIEKYS
+1378 
-1393 SKFVTPNLDAV
+1393 
-1404 RMTTEDGKVVSGF
+1404 
-1417 TTKIYKSVAEAPQK
+1417 
-1431 IQDYIKAKGL
+1431 
-1441 TIDGEFAATTSD
+1441 
-1453 DPVAYTNNY
+1453 
-1462 ALKGINLKLI
+1462 
-1472 FPTTVKR
+1472 
-1479 DIKEASKYDNKAYQI
+1479 
-1494 DFAGIAETNIVTNNI
+1494 
-1509 PKINPKKDVVA
+1509 
-1520 TVEDGLKDQNSLNGK
+1520 
-1535 TVKVGAVYNFELNTS
+1535 
-1550 YLPAKRG
+1550 
-1557 QSIDK
+1557 
-1562 IEVKDT
+1562 
-1568 YSPLV
+1568 
-1573 EYNGVHKWI
+1573 
-1582 ANTDI
+1582 
-1587 LLKDSTKIAKGTDL
+1587 
-1601 TQYVNQNID
+1601 
-1610 HKARTVVYSF
+1610 
-1620 SNDFLSKIS
+1620 
-1629 DDSEFQAI
+1629 
-1637 GYMQVKQLDNG
+1637 
-1648 TVKNTF
+1648 
-1654 TEIINNV
+1654 
-1661 ERDSNTVTLVSPKE
+1661 E

-1695 TDTSRATV
+1695 TDTSRGKV
-1703 GTSYDT
+1703 GKDYDT

-1717 KYGNKVYNL
+1717 KHGNTVYNI
-1726 VPEKTKGQEKGKVVK
+1726 VPEKTKGQERGKVVK

-1758 KTGTNAKGED
+1758 KLGTNAKGED

-1879 NNYALKGINLKLIF
+1879 NDYALKGINLKLIF

-1899 DIKEASKYENKA
+1899 DIKEASRYENKA

-1920 ETNIVTN
+1920 ETNVVTN
-1927 NIPKINPKKDVVA
+1927 NIPKINPKKDIVA

-1948 QNSLNGKTVNVG
+1948 QNSLDGKTVKVG
-1960 DVYNFELNTSYLPAK
+1960 AVYNFELNTSYLPAK

-2001 IANTDILLKDG
+2001 IANTDILLKDN
-2012 TKIAKGTDLTQ
+2012 TKIAKGTDLTR
-2023 YVNQNIDHKARTVV
+2023 YVNQDIDHQARTVV
-2037 YSFSNDFL
+2037 YSFSSDFL

-2076 IINNVERDSNTVTVV
+2076 IINNVEHDSNTVTVVTPEEYGDVVVHYVDESGKKIKEDVTDTSRGKVGKDYDTTDHKSISIKHGNTVYNIVPEKTKGQERGKVVKGVTEVTYVYKAVQAEPKKLGTNAKGEDVNGKTMLAGSTEVYTINIDNDQYKGTTGLVDQDKQAGLMVVEKYDSKFVTPNLDAVRMTTEDGKVVSGFTTKIYKSVAEAPQKVQDYIKAKGLTIDGEFAVTTSDDPVAYTNDYALKGINLKLIFPTTVKKDIKEASRYENKAYQIDFAGIAETNVVTNNIPKINPKKDIVATVEDGLKDQNSLDGKTVKVGAVYNFELNTSYLPAKRGQSIDKIEVKDTYSPLVEYNGVHKWIANTDILLKDNTKIAKGTDLTRYVNQDIDHQARTVVYSFSSDFLSKISDDSEFQAIGYMQVKQLDYGTVKNTFTEIINNVEHDSNTVTVV

-2118 TPPATPTT
+2118 TPP
-2126 PVVPTTPQ
+2126 VVPTTPR
-2134 TELPETGETD
+2134 TNLPETGEKD
-2144 HTGAAVLGLA
+2144 HGEATVLGLA
-2154 MVASAMSILGF
+2154 MMVSAMSLLGF
-2165 KKRKEEE
+2165 SKRKEEK

>member
-138 AESTDSK
+138 AESTESK

-165 DVKQNPTEN
+165 DIKQNPTEN

-433 SSPTHDITDNY
+433 SSPTHDIKDNY

-764 KDGMTIAPKVTD
+764 KDGMTIAPKV
-776 TPRSEVGTDYDTK
+776 
-789 DQRKD
+789 
-794 TITTVDGKKYKLDLT
+794 
-809 ATQGAETGKVVEGNT
+809 
-824 NIVYYYDLVPDAPEK
+824 
-839 KYGDVTVEYKNKDGV
+839 
-854 TIAPKVIDTPRSEVG
+854 IDTPRSEVG

-956 DYDTTDQRKD
+956 DYDTK
-966 TITTVVDG
+966 
-974 KKYKLDL
+974 
-981 TATQGAETGKV
+981 
-992 VEGNTNI
+992 
-999 VYYYDLVPDAP
+999 
-1010 QKKYGDVTVEYKNKD
+1010 
-1025 GVTIAPKVTDTPRS
+1025 
-1039 EVGTDYDTT
+1039 

-1115 RIVDTPTAKV
+1115 RIVDTPTTKV

-1309 KTKGQEQGK
+1309 KTKGQEKGK

-1393 SKFVTPNLDAV
+1393 
-1404 RMTTEDGKVVSGF
+1404 
-1417 TTKIYKSVAEAPQK
+1417 
-1431 IQDYIKAKGL
+1431 
-1441 TIDGEFAATTSD
+1441 
-1453 DPVAYTNNY
+1453 
-1462 ALKGINLKLI
+1462 
-1472 FPTTVKR
+1472 
-1479 DIKEASKYDNKAYQI
+1479 
-1494 DFAGIAETNIVTNNI
+1494 
-1509 PKINPKKDVVA
+1509 
-1520 TVEDGLKDQNSLNGK
+1520 
-1535 TVKVGAVYNFELNTS
+1535 
-1550 YLPAKRG
+1550 
-1557 QSIDK
+1557 
-1562 IEVKDT
+1562 
-1568 YSPLV
+1568 
-1573 EYNGVHKWI
+1573 
-1582 ANTDI
+1582 
-1587 LLKDSTKIAKGTDL
+1587 
-1601 TQYVNQNID
+1601 
-1610 HKARTVVYSF
+1610 
-1620 SNDFLSKIS
+1620 
-1629 DDSEFQAI
+1629 
-1637 GYMQVKQLDNG
+1637 
-1648 TVKNTF
+1648 
-1654 TEIINNV
+1654 
-1661 ERDSNTVTLVSPKE
+1661 
-1675 YGDVVVHYVDESGK
+1675 
-1689 KIKEDV
+1689 
-1695 TDTSRATV
+1695 
-1703 GTSYDT
+1703 
-1709 TDHKSISI
+1709 
-1717 KYGNKVYNL
+1717 
-1726 VPEKTKGQEKGKVVK
+1726 
-1741 GVTEVTY
+1741 
-1748 VYKAVQAEPK
+1748 
-1758 KTGTNAKGED
+1758 
-1768 VNGKTMLAGSTEVYT
+1768 
-1783 INIDND
+1783 
-1789 QYKGTT
+1789 
-1795 GLVDQ
+1795 
-1800 DKQAGLMV
+1800 
-1808 VEKYDSKFVTPN
+1808 SKFVTPN

-1927 NIPKINPKKDVVA
+1927 NIPKINPKKDIVA

-2001 IANTDILLKDG
+2001 IANTDILLKDS

-2103 QTPPEKPQTPPEKPQ
+2103 QTPPEKPQTPP
-2118 TPPATPTT
+2118 ATPTT

>member
-32 AMFSNNKTASADE
+32 AMFSNSKTVSADE
-45 VSSSEPTTT
+45 ASSSDPTASQPAAIDSRVAEGTQGASTVTIVPATPTSETPATYTAPASET
-54 TPVASAAD
+54 TPATVASSASD
-62 TSLAVQSQAASAEAA
+62 TT
-77 APATATAS
+77 PATAAS
-85 TAPTANATAP
+85 SASDTTPATA
-95 VEAASP
+95 
-101 VAPAAESTPT
+101 
-111 ALASSASDTTPVTY
+111 ASSASDTTPVTY
-125 TAPAAAPAAPVAP
+125 TAPAAAQAAPVAS
-138 AESTDSK
+138 AEATEPK

-165 DVKQNPTEN
+165 DIKQNPTEN
-174 IGTANNQVESD
+174 IGTANNQIESD

-212 LKKAQENVGTAG
+212 LKKAQENVGTDG

-245 ISGATEFGQKDMPK
+245 ISGATEFGQKDMPS
-259 AQSYEEYVAG
+259 AQSYEEYVQK

-301 TITATYSNLQNSTY
+301 TITATYTNLQNSTY

-320 SKVTYEVTNI
+320 SKVVYEVTNI
-330 SGGTGIVGFAENDP
+330 SGSTGIVGFAEKDP

-352 NINQPSRYRVNIR
+352 KINAPSRYRVNIR
-365 FYDAD
+365 FYDSD
-370 GNPIQF
+370 DNPIQF

-389 TKTEPTTGTLAG
+389 TKTEPTSGVRAG
-401 KKHEES
+401 LKHEES
-407 ITDYSFRPVKI
+407 IADYNFRPVKI
-418 TGSLVEQQADGRLAA
+418 TGSLVEKQADGRLAA
-433 SSPTHDITDNY
+433 TSPTHAIKDNY

-471 SEWDRGYWLALTSK
+471 SQWDRGYWLALTSK

-505 LAGNVLLDNYIQGT
+505 LAGNVVLDNYIQGT

-533 TPVGEDYTT
+533 TPVGEEYTT

-594 QGNTIAPRI
+594 QGNTISPRI

-624 ITTADGASYRIDPT
+624 ITTVDGASYRIDPT

-675 YQDKQGNTIAPRI
+675 YQDKQGNTISPRV

-725 QGHESGQVVEGT
+725 QGQESGQVVEGT

-764 KDGMTIAPKVTD
+764 KDGVTIAPKVTD
-776 TPRSEVGTDYDTK
+776 TPRSEVGTAYDTT

-794 TITTVDGKKYKLDLT
+794 TITTVVDGKKYKLDPT

-824 NIVYYYDLVPDAPEK
+824 NIVYYYDLVKSPE
-839 KYGDVTVEYKNKDGV
+839 
-854 TIAPKVIDTPRSEVG
+854 
-869 TDYDTKDQRKDTIT
+869 
-883 TVDGKKYKLDLTATQ
+883 
-898 GAETGKVVEGNTNIV
+898 
-913 YYYDLVP
+913 
-920 DAPEKKYGDVTVEY
+920 
-934 KNKDGMT
+934 
-941 IAPKVIDTPRSEVGT
+941 
-956 DYDTTDQRKD
+956 
-966 TITTVVDG
+966 
-974 KKYKLDL
+974 
-981 TATQGAETGKV
+981 
-992 VEGNTNI
+992 
-999 VYYYDLVPDAP
+999 
-1010 QKKYGDVTVEYKNKD
+1010 
-1025 GVTIAPKVTDTPRS
+1025 
-1039 EVGTDYDTT
+1039 
-1048 DQRKDTIT
+1048 
-1056 TVDGKKYK
+1056 
-1064 LDLTATQG
+1064 
-1072 AETGKVVEGN
+1072 
-1082 TNVVYYYDLVKTPEE
+1082 
-1097 YGNVV
+1097 
-1102 VDYQDKKGNTIAP
+1102 
-1115 RIVDTPTAKV
+1115 
-1125 GTAYDTTD
+1125 
-1133 HKPVTIVSS
+1133 
-1142 NGKTY
+1142 
-1147 RIDPTATQG
+1147 
-1156 QESGEVVKGT
+1156 
-1166 TRVVYVYDEVLGDV
+1166 
-1180 TVHYKDEN
+1180 
-1188 GKVIK
+1188 
-1193 EPEKDTTGAPINT
+1193 
-1206 LYDTRD
+1206 
-1212 HAHKTITTQ
+1212 
-1221 DGRVYEII
+1221 
-1229 PEKTIGLEQGRI
+1229 
-1241 VEGNTDVTY
+1241 
-1250 IYKEVF
+1250 
-1256 GDVVVHYVDES
+1256 
-1267 GNKIKDDVTDTAQA
+1267 
-1281 RVGESYD
+1281 
-1288 TTDNKPNAIKHG
+1288 
-1300 DKVYNIVPE
+1300 
-1309 KTKGQEQGK
+1309 
-1318 VVKGVTEV
+1318 
-1326 TYVYKAVQAEPKKT
+1326 
-1340 GTNAKGEDVNGKT
+1340 
-1353 MLAGSTEVYTINI
+1353 
-1366 DNDQYKGTTGLV
+1366 
-1378 DQDKQVGLTVIEKYS
+1378 
-1393 SKFVTPNLDAV
+1393 
-1404 RMTTEDGKVVSGF
+1404 
-1417 TTKIYKSVAEAPQK
+1417 
-1431 IQDYIKAKGL
+1431 
-1441 TIDGEFAATTSD
+1441 
-1453 DPVAYTNNY
+1453 
-1462 ALKGINLKLI
+1462 
-1472 FPTTVKR
+1472 
-1479 DIKEASKYDNKAYQI
+1479 
-1494 DFAGIAETNIVTNNI
+1494 
-1509 PKINPKKDVVA
+1509 
-1520 TVEDGLKDQNSLNGK
+1520 
-1535 TVKVGAVYNFELNTS
+1535 
-1550 YLPAKRG
+1550 
-1557 QSIDK
+1557 
-1562 IEVKDT
+1562 
-1568 YSPLV
+1568 
-1573 EYNGVHKWI
+1573 
-1582 ANTDI
+1582 
-1587 LLKDSTKIAKGTDL
+1587 
-1601 TQYVNQNID
+1601 
-1610 HKARTVVYSF
+1610 
-1620 SNDFLSKIS
+1620 
-1629 DDSEFQAI
+1629 
-1637 GYMQVKQLDNG
+1637 
-1648 TVKNTF
+1648 
-1654 TEIINNV
+1654 
-1661 ERDSNTVTLVSPKE
+1661 E

-1695 TDTSRATV
+1695 TDTSRGKV
-1703 GTSYDT
+1703 GKDYDT

-1717 KYGNKVYNL
+1717 KHGNTVYNI
-1726 VPEKTKGQEKGKVVK
+1726 VPEKTKGQERGKVVK

-1758 KTGTNAKGED
+1758 KLGTNAKGED

-1879 NNYALKGINLKLIF
+1879 NDYALKGINLKLIF

-1899 DIKEASKYENKA
+1899 DIKEASRYENKA

-1920 ETNIVTN
+1920 ETNVVTN
-1927 NIPKINPKKDVVA
+1927 NIPKINPKKDIVA

-1948 QNSLNGKTVNVG
+1948 QNSLDGKTIKVG
-1960 DVYNFELNTSYLPAK
+1960 AVYNFELNTSYLPAK

-2001 IANTDILLKDG
+2001 IANTDILLKDN

-2023 YVNQNIDHKARTVV
+2023 YVNQDIDHQARTVV
-2037 YSFSNDFL
+2037 YSFSSDFL

-2076 IINNVERDSNTVTVV
+2076 IINNVEHDSNTVTVV

-2103 QTPPEKPQTPPEKPQ
+2103 QTPP
-2118 TPPATPTT
+2118 
-2126 PVVPTTPQ
+2126 VVPTTPR
-2134 TELPETGETD
+2134 TNLPETGEKD
-2144 HTGAAVLGLA
+2144 HGEATVLGLA
-2154 MVASAMSILGF
+2154 MMVSAMSLLGF
-2165 KKRKEEE
+2165 SKRKEEK

>member
-1 MFNHNSETKGHGS
+1 MFHNSKTKGHGS

-19 VYGTIGVIALGAI
+19 IYGTIGVLTLGTIAILSAHQGVA
-32 AMFSNNKTASADE
+32 ADE
-45 VSSSEPTTT
+45 VKATKPTTP
-54 TPVASAAD
+54 TPVAEASD
-62 TSLAVQSQAASAEAA
+62 TSLAAQSKAAATEAASSSTAKTVKETTPAA
-77 APATATAS
+77 STTTAPAGSTSTADNTTASAATKTESATKPATAKTETPAETEKQAS
-85 TAPTANATAP
+85 TPAAP
-95 VEAASP
+95 VTGTTVSPTVAA
-101 VAPAAESTPT
+101 
-111 ALASSASDTTPVTY
+111 SASDTTSVTH
-125 TAPAAAPAAPVAP
+125 TAPATQTGVT
-138 AESTDSK
+138 ESK
-145 VTVENQKLKDA
+145 VTVESQKLKDA

-204 GVDAYKLD
+204 GVDAYKRD
-212 LKKAQENVGTAG
+212 LKKAQENVGTDG

-230 SQGLKFESEPNGKLS
+230 SQGLKFENEPNGKLS
-245 ISGATEFGQKDMPK
+245 ISGATEFGQKDMPT
-259 AQSYEEYVAG
+259 AQSYEEYVKG

-275 NPVAPFTT
+275 TPKAPFTT
-283 TLSGGGSN
+283 KLSGGGSR

-301 TITATYSNLQNSTY
+301 TITATYTNLQNSTY

-320 SKVTYEVTNI
+320 SKVVYEVTNL
-330 SGGTGIVGFAENDP
+330 SGGTGIVGFAEKDP

-352 NINQPSRYRVNIR
+352 SINKLSRYRVNIR

-389 TKTEPTTGTLAG
+389 TKTEHTKGKLAG
-401 KKHEES
+401 LKHEES
-407 ITDYSFRPVKI
+407 ITDYNFRPVKI
-418 TGSLVEQQADGRLAA
+418 TGSLVEKQGDGRLAA
-433 SSPTHDITDNY
+433 TRPTHDIKDDY

-471 SEWDRGYWLALTSK
+471 SQWDRGYWLALTSK

-550 ADGKVYKYVS
+550 ADGKIYKYVS

-624 ITTADGASYRIDPT
+624 ITTADGTSYRIDPT

-661 LEKPVEKYGNVVVD
+661 
-675 YQDKQGNTIAPRI
+675 
-688 VDTPTS
+688 
-694 RVGTYY
+694 
-700 DTTDHKPTTITA
+700 
-712 DDGTTYRIDTNAT
+712 
-725 QGHESGQVVEGT
+725 
-737 TRVVYVYD
+737 
-745 KVEKPVEKKYG
+745 VEKPVE
-756 DVTVEYKN
+756 
-764 KDGMTIAPKVTD
+764 
-776 TPRSEVGTDYDTK
+776 
-789 DQRKD
+789 
-794 TITTVDGKKYKLDLT
+794 
-809 ATQGAETGKVVEGNT
+809 
-824 NIVYYYDLVPDAPEK
+824 
-839 KYGDVTVEYKNKDGV
+839 
-854 TIAPKVIDTPRSEVG
+854 
-869 TDYDTKDQRKDTIT
+869 
-883 TVDGKKYKLDLTATQ
+883 
-898 GAETGKVVEGNTNIV
+898 
-913 YYYDLVP
+913 
-920 DAPEKKYGDVTVEY
+920 
-934 KNKDGMT
+934 
-941 IAPKVIDTPRSEVGT
+941 
-956 DYDTTDQRKD
+956 
-966 TITTVVDG
+966 
-974 KKYKLDL
+974 
-981 TATQGAETGKV
+981 
-992 VEGNTNI
+992 
-999 VYYYDLVPDAP
+999 
-1010 QKKYGDVTVEYKNKD
+1010 KKYGDVTVEYKNKD

-1082 TNVVYYYDLVKTPEE
+1082 TNIVYYYDLVKTPEE

-1180 TVHYKDEN
+1180 TVHYEDEN

-1229 PEKTIGLEQGRI
+1229 PEKTVGLEQGRI

-1250 IYKEVF
+1250 VYKEVF
-1256 GDVVVHYVDES
+1256 
-1267 GNKIKDDVTDTAQA
+1267 
-1281 RVGESYD
+1281 
-1288 TTDNKPNAIKHG
+1288 
-1300 DKVYNIVPE
+1300 
-1309 KTKGQEQGK
+1309 
-1318 VVKGVTEV
+1318 
-1326 TYVYKAVQAEPKKT
+1326 
-1340 GTNAKGEDVNGKT
+1340 
-1353 MLAGSTEVYTINI
+1353 
-1366 DNDQYKGTTGLV
+1366 
-1378 DQDKQVGLTVIEKYS
+1378 
-1393 SKFVTPNLDAV
+1393 
-1404 RMTTEDGKVVSGF
+1404 
-1417 TTKIYKSVAEAPQK
+1417 
-1431 IQDYIKAKGL
+1431 
-1441 TIDGEFAATTSD
+1441 
-1453 DPVAYTNNY
+1453 
-1462 ALKGINLKLI
+1462 
-1472 FPTTVKR
+1472 
-1479 DIKEASKYDNKAYQI
+1479 
-1494 DFAGIAETNIVTNNI
+1494 
-1509 PKINPKKDVVA
+1509 
-1520 TVEDGLKDQNSLNGK
+1520 
-1535 TVKVGAVYNFELNTS
+1535 
-1550 YLPAKRG
+1550 
-1557 QSIDK
+1557 
-1562 IEVKDT
+1562 
-1568 YSPLV
+1568 
-1573 EYNGVHKWI
+1573 
-1582 ANTDI
+1582 
-1587 LLKDSTKIAKGTDL
+1587 
-1601 TQYVNQNID
+1601 
-1610 HKARTVVYSF
+1610 
-1620 SNDFLSKIS
+1620 
-1629 DDSEFQAI
+1629 
-1637 GYMQVKQLDNG
+1637 
-1648 TVKNTF
+1648 
-1654 TEIINNV
+1654 
-1661 ERDSNTVTLVSPKE
+1661 
-1675 YGDVVVHYVDESGK
+1675 GDVVVHYVDESGK

-1695 TDTSRATV
+1695 TDTARGKV
-1703 GTSYDT
+1703 GEDYDT

-1717 KYGNKVYNL
+1717 KHGNKVYNI

-1758 KTGTNAKGED
+1758 KLGTNAKGED

-1927 NIPKINPKKDVVA
+1927 NIPKINPKKDIVA

-1948 QNSLNGKTVNVG
+1948 QNSLDGKTVKVG
-1960 DVYNFELNTSYLPAK
+1960 AVYNFELNTSYLPAK

-2001 IANTDILLKDG
+2001 IANTDILLKDN

-2023 YVNQNIDHKARTVV
+2023 YVNQDINHQARTVV

-2103 QTPPEKPQTPPEKPQ
+2103 QTPPEKPQTPP
-2118 TPPATPTT
+2118 
-2126 PVVPTTPQ
+2126 VVPTTPR
-2134 TELPETGETD
+2134 TNLPETGENGHGEAT
-2144 HTGAAVLGLA
+2144 VLGLA
-2154 MVASAMSILGF
+2154 MMVSAMSLLGF
-2165 KKRKEEE
+2165 NKRKEEE